1 MNTMSL
7 TTLDRGKTTVDAAAI
22 EALSAQLRGTLLQQ
36 GDAAYDEA
44 RTIWNATV
52 DRRPGLIVC
61 CVGASDVIRAV
72 NFARENRLLVSVRGG
87 GHNIAGSA
95 VCDGGL
101 MIDLS
106 PMKSVRVDPAAR
118 RAWVGPGATLADVD
132 RETQAFGLAVPTGIN
147 STTGISGLTLGGG
160 FGWITRKFGLTIDNL
175 VSADVVTA
183 DGKLLRASQT
193 ENPDLFWAL
202 RGGKA
207 GLGIVTAVELRLV
220 ELETLY
226 AGSLMFDT
234 EHIEQALR
242 AWIAWTADA
251 DPRITTSVA
260 IARFPP
266 FEQVPEPI
274 RGRNLLS
281 LRFAFPGPSDEGE
294 RLAQPLREAA
304 PVYLDDLGEMVPTEM
319 ARISGDPTEPAPS
332 WISARLLGE
341 LDDGFATALLAE
353 VGPETTPPF
362 VAVEVRH
369 VGGATATDVEE
380 GSAASGRGATFTIG
394 MVGVDPS
401 QFETGLPEAAAA
413 IYERISDYLSD
424 EGNPNFSAKPKTMA
438 DFESAFQP
446 ETRDRLRQVR
456 STYDPDGVFALWD

>member
-1 MNTMSL
+1 MTPD
-7 TTLDRGKTTVDAAAI
+7 T
-22 EALSAQLRGTLLQQ
+22 
-36 GDAAYDEA
+36 
-44 RTIWNATV
+44 
-52 DRRPGLIVC
+52 
-61 CVGASDVIRAV
+61 
-72 NFARENRLLVSVRGG
+72 
-87 GHNIAGSA
+87 
-95 VCDGGL
+95 
-101 MIDLS
+101 
-106 PMKSVRVDPAAR
+106 
-118 RAWVGPGATLADVD
+118 ATLADQLEGPLIAAGAD
-132 RETQAFGLAVPTGIN
+132 GFDAETAGFNTAVSSGASIVAGATSADDVAAAVRFATENGLRVGVQSTGHGPPPPGATELLITTRRLDDVSIDGEAKLAKIGAGVRWQAVYEAAAEHGLAPITG
-147 STTGISGLTLGGG
+147 SSATVGVVGYLLGGG
-160 FGWITRKFGLTIDNL
+160 LGPLARSHGFSSDYITSFEVVTGAGEI
-175 VSADVVTA
+175 VTA
-183 DGKLLRASQT
+183 DAG
-193 ENPDLFWAL
+193 ENADLFWAL

-260 IARFPP
+260 IVRFPP

-332 WISARLLGE
+332 WISARLLRDLG
-341 LDDGFATALLAE
+341 DGFATALLAE

-456 STYDPDGVFALWD
+456 NTYDPDGVFALWD